1 MRILLLLLLATAA
14 VTSHAQQ
21 VSGVAKDAQGS
32 PLTGATITLFKAK
45 DTAVVKL
52 ALSKDGAYSFAEIK
66 EGDYRVGASYVGYKS
81 KLSPVF
87 PVTSGSVTAPELSLN
102 KASADL
108 KGITVTAQKPMIEVK
123 ADRTILN
130 VEGTINATGNDA
142 LELLRKSPGVTL
154 DKDDNIGLS
163 GKNGVQVYIDGKPSP
178 LSGSDLTAFL
188 KGLQSAQIESIEI
201 ITNPSAKY
209 DAAGNAGIINIRL
222 KKNKAFGTNGSVT
235 AGYAI
240 GVFPKY
246 TGSFNLNHRN
256 KALNLY
262 GTYSASKGLNN
273 NPIELY
279 RTIADSVFDGK
290 GYFRYDNQNHNLKV

>member
-14 VTSHAQQ
+14 LTSHAQQ
-21 VSGVAKDAQGS
+21 VSGVAKDVQGS
-32 PLTGATITLFKAK
+32 PLTGATVTLFKAK

-52 ALSKDGAYSFAEIK
+52 ALSKDGAYSFTEIK
-66 EGDYRVGASYVGYKS
+66 EGEYRVGASHVGYIS
-81 KLSPVF
+81 KLSPAF
-87 PVTSGSVTAPELSLN
+87 TVTSGSVTAPELSLN

-209 DAAGNAGIINIRL
+209 DAAGNAGIINIKL
-222 KKNKAFGTNGSVT
+222 KKNKAFGTNGSVN
-235 AGYAI
+235 AGYNYGI
-240 GVFPKY
+240 FGKY
-246 TGSFNLNHRN
+246 NNGISFNNRN
-256 KALNLY
+256 KNVNIFGNYNFNHGTNRMVINLY
-262 GTYSASKGLNN
+262 RDL
-273 NPIELY
+273 LD
-279 RTIADSVFDGK
+279 TIFDGK
-290 GYFRYDNQNHNLKV
+290 NKMDNKTTSHG

>member
-14 VTSHAQQ
+14 LASNAQQ
-21 VSGVAKDAQGS
+21 VSGVARDAQGS
-32 PLTGATITLFKAK
+32 PLTGATVTLFKAK

-52 ALSKDGAYSFAEIK
+52 ALSKDGAYSFTEIK
-66 EGDYRVGASYVGYKS
+66 EGEYRVGASHVGYIS
-81 KLSPVF
+81 KLSPAF
-87 PVTSGSVTAPELSLN
+87 TVTSGSVTAPELSLN

-154 DKDDNIGLS
+154 DKDDNLGLS

-222 KKNKAFGTNGSVT
+222 KKNKAFGTNGSVY
-235 AGYAI
+235 AGYNI
-240 GVFPKY
+240 GVHPKY
-246 TGSFNLNHRN
+246 NAGLS
-256 KALNLY
+256 
-262 GTYSASKGLNN
+262 LNN
-273 NPIELY
+273 RKGKVNLFGNYNYNWNTTRNFIKLFREVAD
-279 RTIADSVFDGK
+279 TIFDQK
-290 GYFRYDNQNHNLKV
+290 S

>member
-45 DTAVVKL
+45 DTTVVKL
-52 ALSKDGAYSFAEIK
+52 ALSKDGAYSFTEIK

-87 PVTSGSVTAPELSLN
+87 PVTSGSVTAPELSLD
-102 KASADL
+102 KTSADL

-222 KKNKAFGTNGSVT
+222 KKNKSFGTNGSVNI
-235 AGYAI
+235 GWAI
-240 GVFPKY
+240 GLKAKY
-246 TGSFNLNHRN
+246 NDGFSLNNRN
-256 KALNLY
+256 KKTNLFGSY
-262 GTYSASKGLNN
+262 NFNHGNN
-273 NPIELY
+273 RNKMDFY
-279 RTIADSVFDGK
+279 RTVADTIF
-290 GYFRYDNQNHNLKV
+290 